1 MKRYRHG
8 GFLIFA
14 VAYFLLSMAFLSLTQ
29 WDCPSA
35 ASFAQ
40 CRASRPAAAAVLILE
55 LALFLLIAW
64 ALFRRD
70 WPQTEAELESGGS
83 RIAQPDEWL
92 QSAEGKLVVARLTA
106 WGAAMTPLMVLLHL
120 QSERRGES
128 QTAQLG
134 MTPEEARA
142 VAAALCRMAEKVE
155 KETPRTVQ

>member
-8 GFLIFA
+8 AILIFA
-14 VAYFLLSMAFLSLTQ
+14 VLYFLLAMAFLALTQ
-29 WDCPSA
+29 WDCPVGVA
-35 ASFAQ
+35 WDQ
-40 CRASRPAAAAVLILE
+40 CRASRPSAVTVLILE

-70 WPQTEAELESGGS
+70 WLETEAGLDPGGS
-83 RIAQPDEWL
+83 RVAETHEWL
-92 QSAEGKLVVARLTA
+92 QSEEGKLVVARMTA

-120 QSERRGES
+120 QSERRGDA

-142 VAAALCRMAEKVE
+142 IAAALCRMADKIEE
-155 KETPRTVQ
+155 QAPRTVQ